1 MTNHAL
7 RLHGRDDHAP
17 LFRAPARQRAL
28 KTYKLKTPKMP
39 DLDPPHRPLLRRLL
53 LPLLI
58 LVVLCAAAYA
68 SYWAYGKLKGRQS
81 RHLTKMA
88 TEYLQKNKVAE
99 AEMSLETAV
108 RLKPNNAEALRV
120 LARLQG
126 AMGKGAQSLETW
138 QKLAASGGITLDDL
152 AQYSMAA
159 SREGDQALAERLAN
173 AAATGG
179 NTVLKHVLRGNLLLS
194 KNDIPGAEAEFRQ
207 AVEVDTTGNSR
218 AMLARFLLTRRL
230 NTETA
235 PEIREMLREISKR
248 PDAAGLEALSTAIT
262 RGLVLP
268 AELPVWVSALRL
280 HPKSTAQA
288 LLLADAT
295 DIQLQPETK
304 PAVLAKMLER
314 MQGASLEDRARGL
327 QFLLRME
334 EPAQAASLLTRDE
347 ALKKRETLS
356 LWLDVQSLTKNWPAV
371 LDALSQPNL
380 PLAGHL
386 TKLYR
391 GRALVMSG
399 KEVEGRAAFAEALQE
414 TAGSK
419 AEFLETL
426 AYLNLAGEDQL
437 FDQGL
442 QRALSNPETAKES
455 FLRILPSVAARRD
468 SALDFCGLAV
478 LVDAWKSLNLDLLLA
493 GIGTPRQRAL
503 LKAMVFARLLFPCSK
518 LALKDAAQG
527 TLLAAACGLPA
538 DEDFDEDDLY
548 AAMDSLT
555 GHWCAL
561 EKKLAAETF
570 KTPVSLA
577 LYDLTSVYFEGS
589 GPAPLAR
596 YGHSRD
602 HRSDR
607 PQIIPAV
614 ATDTHGT
621 PLHIC
626 ILRGNRADSTTLRST
641 VKILRR
647 RFQIP
652 DAVFVFDG
660 GMSSKINLQSFEDEG
675 LEFVTRL
682 SNSTLEALLKDLPS

>member
-1 MTNHAL
+1 
-7 RLHGRDDHAP
+7 
-17 LFRAPARQRAL
+17 
-28 KTYKLKTPKMP
+28 MP
-39 DLDPPHRPLLRRLL
+39 DLDPPRRPLLRRLL
-53 LPLLI
+53 FPLLI
-58 LVVLCAAAYA
+58 LVVLCVAAYA

-99 AEMSLETAV
+99 AEMSLQTAV

-126 AMGKGAQSLETW
+126 ATGKGPQSLETW

-173 AAATGG
+173 AAAAGG
-179 NTVLKHVLRGNLLLS
+179 NTVFKHVLRANFLLS

-230 NTETA
+230 NAETA
-235 PEIREMLREISKR
+235 PEIREMLRELSKR
-248 PDAAGLEALSTAIT
+248 PDAVGLEALTAAIT
-262 RGLVLP
+262 RGLVPP
-268 AELPVWVSALRL
+268 AELPVWTSALRV
-280 HPKSTAQA
+280 HPKATAKA

-304 PAVLAKMLER
+304 LAVVAKMLER

-347 ALKKRETLS
+347 ALKNRETLS
-356 LWLDVQSLTKNWPAV
+356 LWLDAQSLTKNWPAV

-391 GRALVMSG
+391 GRALLMSG
-399 KEVEGRAAFAEALQE
+399 KEAEGRAAFAEALQE
-414 TAGSK
+414 TEGSK

-442 QRALSNPETAKES
+442 QRALSDPETAKES
-455 FLRILPSVAARRD
+455 FLRILPSVASRRD
-468 SALDFCGLAV
+468 AARTRRAYEMAAAASPELAND
-478 LVDAWKSLNLDLLLA
+478 LTLQNDMAYLDLLLGLPVDIKKTTFLSEA
-493 GIGTPRQRAL
+493 NPRDFSFRATHALAL
-503 LKAMVFARLLFPCSK
+503 LKAGKNKEALSLLENCEPDIHVASLPPHQK
-518 LALKDAAQG
+518 AIVAIA
-527 TLLAAACGLPA
+527 LAANG
-538 DEDFDEDDLY
+538 
-548 AAMDSLT
+548 
-555 GHWCAL
+555 
-561 EKKLAAETF
+561 
-570 KTPVSLA
+570 
-577 LYDLTSVYFEGS
+577 
-589 GPAPLAR
+589 
-596 YGHSRD
+596 
-602 HRSDR
+602 
-607 PQIIPAV
+607 
-614 ATDTHGT
+614 
-621 PLHIC
+621 
-626 ILRGNRADSTTLRST
+626 
-641 VKILRR
+641 RR
-647 RFQIP
+647 
-652 DAVFVFDG
+652 
-660 GMSSKINLQSFEDEG
+660 N
-675 LEFVTRL
+675 
-682 SNSTLEALLKDLPS
+682 EALGTASLLPPQQLSMQEFELVRSYLAQLETAATPTPTPATPKKEAPKKK

>member
-1 MTNHAL
+1 
-7 RLHGRDDHAP
+7 
-17 LFRAPARQRAL
+17 
-28 KTYKLKTPKMP
+28 MP
-39 DLDPPHRPLLRRLL
+39 DLDPPRRPLLRRLL
-53 LPLLI
+53 FPLLI
-58 LVVLCAAAYA
+58 LVVLCVAAYA

-99 AEMSLETAV
+99 AEMSLQTAV

-126 AMGKGAQSLETW
+126 ATGKGPQSLETW

-152 AQYSMAA
+152 AQFSMAA

-173 AAATGG
+173 AAAAGG
-179 NTVLKHVLRGNLLLS
+179 NTVFKHVLRANLLLS

-230 NTETA
+230 NAETA
-235 PEIREMLREISKR
+235 PEIREMLRELSKR
-248 PDAAGLEALSTAIT
+248 PDAVGLEALTAAIT
-262 RGLVLP
+262 RGLVPP
-268 AELPVWVSALRL
+268 AELPVWISALRQ

-304 PAVLAKMLER
+304 PAVVAKMLER

-347 ALKKRETLS
+347 ALKNRETLS
-356 LWLDVQSLTKNWPAV
+356 LWLDAQSLTKNWPAV

-391 GRALVMSG
+391 GRALLMSG
-399 KEVEGRAAFAEALQE
+399 KEAEGRAAFAEALQE
-414 TAGSK
+414 TEGSK

-442 QRALSNPETAKES
+442 QRALSDPETAKES
-455 FLRILPSVAARRD
+455 FLRILPSVASRRD
-468 SALDFCGLAV
+468 AARTRRAYEMAAAASPELAND
-478 LVDAWKSLNLDLLLA
+478 LTLQNDMAYLDLLLGLPVDIKKTA
-493 GIGTPRQRAL
+493 FLSEANPRDFSFRATHALAL
-503 LKAMVFARLLFPCSK
+503 LKAGKNKEALSLLENCEPDIHVASLPPHQK
-518 LALKDAAQG
+518 AIVAIA
-527 TLLAAACGLPA
+527 LAANG
-538 DEDFDEDDLY
+538 
-548 AAMDSLT
+548 
-555 GHWCAL
+555 
-561 EKKLAAETF
+561 
-570 KTPVSLA
+570 
-577 LYDLTSVYFEGS
+577 
-589 GPAPLAR
+589 
-596 YGHSRD
+596 
-602 HRSDR
+602 
-607 PQIIPAV
+607 
-614 ATDTHGT
+614 
-621 PLHIC
+621 
-626 ILRGNRADSTTLRST
+626 
-641 VKILRR
+641 RR
-647 RFQIP
+647 
-652 DAVFVFDG
+652 
-660 GMSSKINLQSFEDEG
+660 N
-675 LEFVTRL
+675 
-682 SNSTLEALLKDLPS
+682 EALGTASLLPPQQLSMQEFELVRSYLAQLETAATPTPTPATPKKEAPKKK

>member
-1 MTNHAL
+1 
-7 RLHGRDDHAP
+7 
-17 LFRAPARQRAL
+17 
-28 KTYKLKTPKMP
+28 MP
-39 DLDPPHRPLLRRLL
+39 DLDPPRRPLLRRLL
-53 LPLLI
+53 FPLLI
-58 LVVLCAAAYA
+58 LVVLCVAAYA

-99 AEMSLETAV
+99 AEMSLQTAV

-126 AMGKGAQSLETW
+126 ATGKGPQSLETW

-173 AAATGG
+173 AAAAGG
-179 NTVLKHVLRGNLLLS
+179 NTVFKHVVRANFLLS

-230 NTETA
+230 NAETA

-248 PDAAGLEALSTAIT
+248 PDAVGLEALTAAIT
-262 RGLVLP
+262 RGLVPP
-268 AELPVWVSALRL
+268 AELPVWISALRQ

-304 PAVLAKMLER
+304 PAVVAKMLER

-347 ALKKRETLS
+347 ALKNRETLS
-356 LWLDVQSLTKNWPAV
+356 LWLDAQSLTKNWPAV

-380 PLAGHL
+380 PLARHL

-391 GRALVMSG
+391 GRALLMSG
-399 KEVEGRAAFAEALQE
+399 KEAEGRAAFAEALQE
-414 TAGSK
+414 TEGSK

-426 AYLNLAGEDQL
+426 AYLNLVGEDQL

-442 QRALSNPETAKES
+442 QRALSDPETAKES
-455 FLRILPSVAARRD
+455 FLRILPSVASRRD
-468 SALDFCGLAV
+468 AARTRRAYEMAAAASPELAND
-478 LVDAWKSLNLDLLLA
+478 LTLQNDMAYLDLLLGLPVDIKKTA
-493 GIGTPRQRAL
+493 FLSEANPRDFSFRATHALAL
-503 LKAMVFARLLFPCSK
+503 LKAGKNKEALSLLENCEPDIHVASLPPHQK
-518 LALKDAAQG
+518 AIVAIA
-527 TLLAAACGLPA
+527 LAANG
-538 DEDFDEDDLY
+538 
-548 AAMDSLT
+548 
-555 GHWCAL
+555 
-561 EKKLAAETF
+561 
-570 KTPVSLA
+570 
-577 LYDLTSVYFEGS
+577 
-589 GPAPLAR
+589 
-596 YGHSRD
+596 
-602 HRSDR
+602 
-607 PQIIPAV
+607 
-614 ATDTHGT
+614 
-621 PLHIC
+621 
-626 ILRGNRADSTTLRST
+626 
-641 VKILRR
+641 RR
-647 RFQIP
+647 
-652 DAVFVFDG
+652 
-660 GMSSKINLQSFEDEG
+660 N
-675 LEFVTRL
+675 
-682 SNSTLEALLKDLPS
+682 EALGTASLLPPQQLSMQEFELVRSYLAQLETAATPTPTTPKKEAPKKK